1 MRPLVQES
9 APRLVQVLVPPLDL
23 RKEKGLDP
31 QSEMMLWDLGHPLG
45 QRGAPQMNSFRIP
58 YP

>member
-1 MRPLVQES
+1 VNESELLLVRPLVQES

-31 QSEMMLWDLGHPLG
+31 QSEMMLGLG
-45 QRGAPQMNSFRIP
+45 
-58 YP
+58 